1 MDEAQFGPDPT
12 SIENAFRAELEA
24 VREAFWNEFR
34 VALDFEVKFQFV
46 EVDAYWSYWIDGSG
60 RQYWL
65 RFNRSNRTYGQSEVT
80 QFVLHELVGHCGQAS
95 MWYSAGDLSRF
106 AKLLSVHTCEQV
118 HLEGFG
124 QGLPLLLKATRG
136 SLTALR
142 AKYGLL
148 REMLLNNA
156 YLALDR
162 GEGIDR
168 VVGSI
173 TRYIPVTSIDRLVKN
188 LAAQA
193 QQPVMRTYMFSYPKG
208 IELVSAIAQQNTA
221 VEAFVRASMTRP
233 LRTSEIE
240 ALVG

>member
-1 MDEAQFGPDPT
+1 
-12 SIENAFRAELEA
+12 
-24 VREAFWNEFR
+24 
-34 VALDFEVKFQFV
+34 
-46 EVDAYWSYWIDGSG
+46 
-60 RQYWL
+60 
-65 RFNRSNRTYGQSEVT
+65 
-80 QFVLHELVGHCGQAS
+80 
-95 MWYSAGDLSRF
+95 
-106 AKLLSVHTCEQV
+106 
-118 HLEGFG
+118 
-124 QGLPLLLKATRG
+124 
-136 SLTALR
+136 
-142 AKYGLL
+142 
-148 REMLLNNA
+148 MLLNNA

-221 VEAFVRASMTRP
+221 IAQQNTAVEAFVRASMTRP